1 MEEVFVIDAESHED
15 VKKQLTDARNSMR
28 DILKSHK
35 NDVEVNGGAM
45 EVGIGNSQLIL
56 LVL

>member
-45 EVGIGNSQLIL
+45 EVGNSQQIL